1 MRADDFVTGDSA
13 RGAGQ
18 SSLVGTE
25 TTNAVNTGLV
35 GSATAI
41 AKNMVIGG
49 TELGDV
55 DKMYQTGKSAIKGS
69 VGAARVGSDLVK
81 DTVDTAKTTAKAFKA
96 GLNGEDI
103 DLSGT
108 KSRSGS
114 NLAKGTKKAAKE
126 GFRAAKRAAIKDSEL
141 EDVDNLYQEAKGLSK
156 AAVSSTKGAVS
167 NTRKSWK
174 MLKRST
180 ARIKAL
186 SRKRFTAGAGNKFN
200 QQMYRYMRSA
210 AYQSVSTGGGIINTA
225 KNVLSYAY
233 WSVRMAANGIGA
245 ILGALFGAI
254 GVLIIP
260 VIIIIA
266 VICTISGGSKGENAS
281 VGSLT
286 GDEATIAQYLIDKG
300 VDRTHIAAI
309 MGNMFQESGCHP
321 TALNSSSGAYGICQ
335 WLGGR
340 KTGLENLAKKKGKD
354 MSDLSV
360 QLDWFWEEF
369 AESCSGWNK
378 AKYKVFCAQSD
389 LKQCVY
395 LFRSQFERC
404 GESEAADANRLAQ
417 AQRIYDALGTSNGTN
432 GIDGN
437 GQDLKKATRRQKDV
451 VNAANT
457 TKSPGQGWCAAWVT
471 NVFQSAG
478 IGYFGGNACDMCRAY
493 CTSTNVRDLKSSLTC
508 HILEQAM
515 RVVFMGMSESISAI
529 IRSSA
534 TRGLL
539 PSRAFK
545 NLSVFMERVLDVNGD
560 GSAASIY
567 LNKRKGIKACETSG
581 F

>member
-1 MRADDFVTGDSA
+1 MICPQCEDEIAQKITHRRGVLSCRASYCKSSVTAQYDPDIITPGEIKSA
-13 RGAGQ
+13 LSDIGYPVGSGKSGLISDMIGAACVIV
-18 SSLVGTE
+18 LYF
-25 TTNAVNTGLV
+25 ALPWLTGLV
-35 GSATAI
+35 KVPQA
-41 AKNMVIGG
+41 
-49 TELGDV
+49 E
-55 DKMYQTGKSAIKGS
+55 
-69 VGAARVGSDLVK
+69 
-81 DTVDTAKTTAKAFKA
+81 
-96 GLNGEDI
+96 
-103 DLSGT
+103 
-108 KSRSGS
+108 
-114 NLAKGTKKAAKE
+114 
-126 GFRAAKRAAIKDSEL
+126 
-141 EDVDNLYQEAKGLSK
+141 
-156 AAVSSTKGAVS
+156 
-167 NTRKSWK
+167 
-174 MLKRST
+174 
-180 ARIKAL
+180 
-186 SRKRFTAGAGNKFN
+186 AGAGAGILF
-200 QQMYRYMRSA
+200 
-210 AYQSVSTGGGIINTA
+210 VIGLLTGVHCIGMCGGIMLTQ
-225 KNVLSYAY
+225 KNAVAYNAGRLLSYTA
-233 WSVRMAANGIGA
+233 
-245 ILGALFGAI
+245 LGALFGAI

-340 KTGLENLAKKKGKD
+340 KTGLENLAKEKGKD

-493 CTSTNVRDLKSSLTC
+493 CTSTNVRDLKVGMIIADVSHPGTGEAGRLYGHVGIYIGDNKVISNEGAITIKSLQEFVGFYGKGTGC
-508 HILEQAM
+508 KWGWLGG
-515 RVVFMGMSESISAI
+515 VD
-529 IRSSA
+529 
-534 TRGLL
+534 
-539 PSRAFK
+539 
-545 NLSVFMERVLDVNGD
+545 LS
-560 GSAASIY
+560 
-567 LNKRKGIKACETSG
+567 K
-581 F
+581 